1 MSAFTFAATANLT
14 LLYHPILPNQ
24 AERQLF
30 DRFFGFG
37 YDEPF
42 RLYEACTLGS
52 VGFEC
57 NAFLPCLKV
66 CNCVSNRV
74 RLAERLASHV
84 SNPPS
89 RPPFLYR
96 PQSS

>member
-66 CNCVSNRV
+66 CNCVRP
-74 RLAERLASHV
+74 AERLASSRV
-84 SNPPS
+84 SNPSVPTSFPPS
-89 RPPFLYR
+89 
-96 PQSS
+96 